1 MAINIPIKKR
11 QQPQPAMTAA
21 TQAVPEQ
28 KTQQPTAQMQQPV
41 QQPVQQQTATPSAAT
56 TPQAPA
62 TVPVSDIKQQTAAPQ
77 TQAVSAP
84 QPQAVPA
91 PQQTAVQTKQQPDIS
106 KMNDAQKAEFYMQSY
121 SKGSTDPRQISLQQ
135 VQDKYNSVP
144 QTQYAEPPAKLDY
157 EAILNKIAPV
167 PETAEQERIRKR
179 RAKANAYL
187 AALGDG
193 IASIANLVATTKYA
207 PNAYDGSNSLSER
220 ARLRYEKN
228 KEKIEA
234 LQKERRMAEYQM
246 TKAKYDDDW
255 KRAEY
260 DNNLASRKRAEAM
273 QEAQNLAQLYNLET
287 SERNAQEQRD
297 LTKAKWYKEED
308 RFNKTF
314 REQQKA
320 RAAARASAARSSA
333 GRGRSGRTGS
343 PIFLGKGKYEI
354 AIPSEAWYDDDYMID
369 MFDNMRRKMKG
380 MAGRGVR
387 NLYNTYKQRMSRVVG
402 GGNTNSADS
411 RDSIMYGNTASGEPG
426 YLRDLPKSEKAML
439 ARQFFSEIY
448 ADHVVK
454 YDKKKRT
461 AVYRTYS
468 PYDLNQTS
476 KALSQYIYQYGT
488 PYVN

>member
-11 QQPQPAMTAA
+11 QQTQPAITAA
-21 TQAVPEQ
+21 PQAVPEQ
-28 KTQQPTAQMQQPV
+28 KTQQPVQQQQV
-41 QQPVQQQTATPSAAT
+41 QQPAQLPQPAPSAAT

-62 TVPVSDIKQQTAAPQ
+62 TVPVSDITP
-77 TQAVSAP
+77 
-84 QPQAVPA
+84 
-91 PQQTAVQTKQQPDIS
+91 QTAVQQPVPAQQQQPAQRQQPTVKTADTS

-121 SKGSTDPRQISLQQ
+121 SKGSTAPRQISLQQ

-255 KRAEY
+255 KRADY
-260 DNNLASRKRAEAM
+260 DNNISTRKRAEAM
-273 QEAQNLAQLYNLET
+273 QDAQNLAQLYNLET

-297 LTKAKWYKEED
+297 LVKAKWYKEED

-320 RAAARASAARSSA
+320 RVAAARVSAR
-333 GRGRSGRTGS
+333 GGRSGRKGA
-343 PIFLGKGKYEI
+343 PILLGKGKYEI
-354 AIPSEAWYDDDYMID
+354 AIPSEAWYDDDYMVGL
-369 MFDNMRRKMKG
+369 FDNMSSKMKG

-387 NLYNTYKQRMSRVVG
+387 NLYNTYKQRMSRIVG
-402 GGNTNSADS
+402 GGDS
-411 RDSIMYGNTASGEPG
+411 VMYGNTASGGPG
-426 YLRDLPKSEKAML
+426 YLRDFPKSEKAML
-439 ARQFFSEIY
+439 ARQFFNEIY
-448 ADHVVK
+448 ADHAHK
-454 YDKKKRT
+454 FDRNNPRAASYG
-461 AVYRTYS
+461 TYS
-468 PYDLNQTS
+468 PYDLNQTT

>member
-91 PQQTAVQTKQQPDIS
+91 PQQTAVQPQPQPDIS

-354 AIPSEAWYDDDYMID
+354 AIPSEAWYDDDYMIG
-369 MFDNMRRKMKG
+369 MFDNMSSKMKG

-411 RDSIMYGNTASGEPG
+411 RDSIMYGNTASGGPG
-426 YLRDLPKSEKAML
+426 YLRDFPKSEKAML
-439 ARQFFSEIY
+439 ARQFFNEIY
-448 ADHVVK
+448 ADHADH

-461 AVYRTYS
+461 AAYGTYS

-488 PYVN
+488 PM

>member
-11 QQPQPAMTAA
+11 QQTQPAMTAA
-21 TQAVPEQ
+21 PQAVPEQ
-28 KTQQPTAQMQQPV
+28 KTQQPAAQTQQPA
-41 QQPVQQQTATPSAAT
+41 QQPVQQQQVQQPAQQPQPAPSAAT
-56 TPQAPA
+56 TPQVPA
-62 TVPVSDIKQQTAAPQ
+62 TVPVSDIKP
-77 TQAVSAP
+77 
-84 QPQAVPA
+84 
-91 PQQTAVQTKQQPDIS
+91 QTAVQQPVPAQQQQPAQQPAVKTADTS

-121 SKGSTDPRQISLQQ
+121 SKGSTAPRQISLQQ

-144 QTQYAEPPAKLDY
+144 QTQYVEPPAKLDY

-255 KRAEY
+255 KRADY
-260 DNNLASRKRAEAM
+260 DNNISTRKRAEAM
-273 QEAQNLAQLYNLET
+273 QDAQNLAQLYNLET

-297 LTKAKWYKEED
+297 LVKAKWYKEED
-308 RFNKTF
+308 RFNKIF

-320 RAAARASAARSSA
+320 RAAAARAAAARASAR
-333 GRGRSGRTGS
+333 GGRSGRKGA

-354 AIPSEAWYDDDYMID
+354 AIPSEAWYDDDYMVGL
-369 MFDNMRRKMKG
+369 FDNMSSKMKG

-402 GGNTNSADS
+402 GG
-411 RDSIMYGNTASGEPG
+411 ITASGGPG
-426 YLRDLPKSEKAML
+426 YLRDFPKSEKAML
-439 ARQFFSEIY
+439 ARQFFNEIY
-448 ADHVVK
+448 ADHAHK
-454 YDKKKRT
+454 FDRNNPRT
-461 AVYRTYS
+461 AAYGTYS
-468 PYDLNQTS
+468 PYDLNQTT